1 MGATSPLVGVRC
13 IHVISPDPAVAGALC
28 LGLPLIFECY
38 ETSIFLEREHESKE
52 RVQKEK
58 EEKNESFYMICDLG
72 VFFLVDDLN
81 NLFAA
86 YIIDS

>member
-1 MGATSPLVGVRC
+1 MLPPNPT
-13 IHVISPDPAVAGALC
+13 VAGAFC

-38 ETSIFLEREHESKE
+38 ETFIFLEREHERKE
-52 RVQKEK
+52 RNQKEK
-58 EEKNESFYMICDLG
+58 EEKNASSYMICDLG

-86 YIIDS
+86 YIYN